1 MFNKKNNKIKNSS
14 ISFKQMIKFYKN
26 IKIPWIL
33 VILTVVLTMVL
44 KEAELMVVPY
54 TSKIMTGAISEN
66 GFLVSFM
73 VVTIAAAVAEA
84 LQGGINE
91 IAALAMSRNVRRS
104 VWGKLLTLPMSFFD
118 KEDTQG
124 LVSRVTEDTTGAYG
138 AIAALIQ
145 VFSVGYGLYSSFH
158 KMYITYKSLALIMLS
173 AVPVV
178 FLTSWLVGKMQYKVI
193 YITNNA
199 ISKITNFFGE
209 RLPNVMYIKS
219 TNMEDEEY
227 QKGVEANNERY
238 KSLVKQERISI
249 FMAPISTF
257 AQYLNQIILLLVATA
272 LVRSGTMKMFQLVN
286 LYNYFLLFMS
296 NAMMVTSVWQAI
308 KRSQGSLSTIG
319 RIMDGEDEELE
330 RGLDIPSD
338 IQDICFE
345 DVSFSYDDQTQVLNN
360 ISFTIPSCKVT
371 AIVGENGC
379 GKSTILK
386 LLERFNEVQ
395 RGTIRIGDN
404 KLTDFNVTKWR
415 DSIGYLFQGN
425 QMIKGSIADNI
436 RYGVGR
442 EVSDEEII
450 EAAKQANAY
459 DFIMNKEDGFD
470 TQISNFDSK
479 CSGGELQRIAIA
491 RIILK
496 NPNYLIMDEATSG
509 IDTVCEQEV
518 LKSIYQLMENKTVIM
533 VTHDLNLIKKADHVV
548 VLNKGIIESS
558 GKYDQVLKESLL
570 IQQFVEV

>member
-1 MFNKKNNKIKNSS
+1 MFNKKNKKTEKSS
-14 ISFKQMIKFYKN
+14 ISFKQMIKFYSKV
-26 IKIPWIL
+26 KIPWVL
-33 VILTVVLTMVL
+33 VILTVVLSVVL

-66 GFLVSFM
+66 GFLISFM
-73 VVTIAAAVAEA
+73 IVTIAAVAAEA

-91 IAALAMSRNVRRS
+91 IAALAMTRNVRRS
-104 VWGKLLTLPMSFFD
+104 VWGKMLTLPISFFD
-118 KEDTQG
+118 KEDSQG
-124 LVSRVTEDTTGAYG
+124 LVSRVTEDTSGAYG
-138 AIAALIQ
+138 AIAALVQ
-145 VFSVGYGLYSSFH
+145 VFSVGYGLYSSFS

-173 AVPVV
+173 IVPVV
-178 FLTSWLVGKMQYKVI
+178 FLTSWIVGKMQYKVI

-219 TNMEDEEY
+219 TSMEDEEY
-227 QKGVEANNERY
+227 QKGIEANNERY
-238 KSLVKQERISI
+238 KSLVKQEKISI
-249 FMAPISTF
+249 FMAPISSF

-296 NAMMVTSVWQAI
+296 NAMMVTIVWQSI

-319 RIMDGEDEELE
+319 RIMDAQDEELE
-330 RGLDIPSD
+330 KGMDIDQEIKD
-338 IQDICFE
+338 IRFE
-345 DVSFSYDDQTQVLNN
+345 DVSFSYDGQTQILNN
-360 ISFTIPSCKVT
+360 VSFTIPSCKIT

-395 RGTIRIGDN
+395 SGTIRVGEN
-404 KLTDFNVTKWR
+404 KLVDLNVIKWR
-415 DSIGYLFQGN
+415 DSVGYLFQGN

-450 EAAKQANAY
+450 AAAKQANAY
-459 DFIMNKEDGFD
+459 DFIMKKEDGFD

-509 IDTVCEQEV
+509 IDTICEQEV
-518 LKSIYQLMENKTVIM
+518 LQSIYQLMENKTVIM
-533 VTHDLNLIKKADHVV
+533 VTHDLNLIKKADHVI
-548 VLNKGIIESS
+548 VLNNGSIEASGHYGQVLAESS
-558 GKYDQVLKESLL
+558 LVQK
-570 IQQFVEV
+570 FVEV